1 MRLKKTRTK
10 LVLTFFSLI
19 LFSSC
24 THSKKAIND
33 EPVKNY
39 TAEQFV
45 KNKYLSSGSFSKDGS
60 KLLYTSDETGSPAAW
75 VYDIN
80 TKEKTLIHLD
90 SVNSVYSLTLYG
102 DNDNLIY
109 IMNPG
114 GGASMHL
121 YAKEDDIITNIT
133 SGENVRASWR
143 GVNNNFSGIYY
154 VSNERTPRKFDRYEY
169 NFANKTSKLVFQ
181 NDTEYS
187 TSSNSYDYKNI
198 LLHEGVTEDITN
210 LHLYDI
216 ANKTSIELSPKDNDS
231 QFYGKG
237 FTLDNKEVYYLT
249 NHGNEFMY
257 LEKYNIETKE
267 RTVVVKENWDI
278 VKIGFTPDHNF
289 LVIYTNENGRARV
302 KVKDVQKN
310 KFLDIPFLKTAEVE
324 EAIFGPNNK
333 YMSLRVTGHNQP
345 KNVWLLNLKTKKAE
359 QILSSLNPEINP
371 NDLSVA
377 KDITI
382 TSFDGLK
389 IPAFLYEPHSSVKNG
404 AAIVWTHGGP
414 GGQFRTNYNIY
425 IQHAVNLGYTVLA
438 VNNRGSS
445 GYGKTFKTLDN
456 QKHGKDDLQDV
467 IKGKELLA
475 SMEGIDKERIGIIG
489 DSYGGYLVLA
499 ALTFHP
505 DEFAVGVDMFGISD
519 WLHSLNTMPT
529 FWAARKKALY
539 EEMGD
544 PKKDSLMLYNKS
556 PLFFSDQIKKPLM
569 VIQGA
574 NDPKVLQSQSD
585 SIVARV
591 RANGVPT
598 KYILFDDEGH
608 GVRKNENKITVL
620 KEIESFL
627 KMYLNKIK
635 ENEK

>member
-1 MRLKKTRTK
+1 MILQKRKIKTILLLS
-10 LVLTFFSLI
+10 LVMMI
-19 LFSSC
+19 LVFSSC
-24 THSKKAIND
+24 NVSKDKTPLSI
-33 EPVKNY
+33 KKY
-39 TAEQFV
+39 TPEQFV

-80 TKEKTLIHLD
+80 TKEKTLIHSD
-90 SVNSVYSLTLYG
+90 SVNAVYSLTLYG

-121 YAKEDDIITNIT
+121 YAKEDDINTNIT
-133 SGENVRASWR
+133 SGKNVRAAWR
-143 GVNNNFSGIYY
+143 GVNNDFSGIYY
-154 VSNERTPRKFDRYEY
+154 TSNERTPRKFDRYEY
-169 NFANKTSKLVFQ
+169 NFASKTSKLIFQ
-181 NDTEYS
+181 NDTKYS
-187 TSSNSYDYKNI
+187 TSFNSYDKKYI

-359 QILSSLNPEINP
+359 QILSSLNDEINA

-389 IPAFLYEPHSSVKNG
+389 IPAFLYEPHSSIKNG

-414 GGQFRTNYNIY
+414 GGQFRTNYNLY

-456 QKHGKDDLQDV
+456 QKHGIDDLQD
-467 IKGKELLA
+467 ILKGKELLV
-475 SMEGIDKERIGIIG
+475 SMDGIDADRIGIIG

-505 DEFAVGVDMFGISD
+505 DEFAIGVDMFGISN
-519 WLHSLNTMPT
+519 WFNVLNNIPSYWDT
-529 FWAARKKALY
+529 RKTALY
-539 EEMGD
+539 NEMGH
-544 PKKDSLMLYNKS
+544 PKKDSIMLYNKS
-556 PLFFSDQIKKPLM
+556 PLFFSKNIKKPLM

-574 NDPKVLQSQSD
+574 NDTKVPQSESD
-585 SIVARV
+585 QIIAKVK
-591 RANGVPT
+591 ANGVPT
-598 KYILFDDEGH
+598 EYILFNDEGH
-608 GVRKNENKITVL
+608 GIRKNKNKITAL
-620 KEIESFL
+620 KGIESFL
-627 KMYLNKIK
+627 KKYLNKK
-635 ENEK
+635 

>member
-1 MRLKKTRTK
+1 MILQKRKIKTILLIS
-10 LVLTFFSLI
+10 LVMMVLV
-19 LFSSC
+19 FSSC
-24 THSKKAIND
+24 NVSKDKAPLSI
-33 EPVKNY
+33 KKY
-39 TAEQFV
+39 TPEQFV

-80 TKEKTLIHLD
+80 TKEKTLIHAD
-90 SVNSVYSLTLYG
+90 SVNAVYSLTLYG

-114 GGASMHL
+114 GGASMHF

-133 SGENVRASWR
+133 SGKNVRAAWR
-143 GVNNNFSGIYY
+143 GVNNDFSGIYY
-154 VSNERTPRKFDRYEY
+154 TSNERTPRKFDRYEY
-169 NFANKTSKLVFQ
+169 NFASKTSKLIFQ
-181 NDTEYS
+181 NDTKYS
-187 TSSNSYDYKNI
+187 TSFNSYNHKYI

-302 KVKDVQKN
+302 KVKDVLKN

-382 TSFDGLK
+382 TTFDGLK
-389 IPAFLYEPHSSVKNG
+389 IPAFLYEPHISIKNG
-404 AAIVWTHGGP
+404 AALVWTHGGP
-414 GGQFRTNYNIY
+414 GGQFRTNYNLY

-445 GYGKTFKTLDN
+445 GYGKTFKTLDD
-456 QKHGKDDLQDV
+456 QKHGIDDLQD
-467 IKGKELLA
+467 ILKGKELLA
-475 SMEGIDKERIGIIG
+475 SMDGIDADRIGIIG

-505 DEFAVGVDMFGISD
+505 NEFAIGVDMFGISN
-519 WLHSLNTMPT
+519 WFNVLNNIPSYWDT
-529 FWAARKKALY
+529 RKTALY
-539 EEMGD
+539 NEMGH
-544 PKKDSLMLYNKS
+544 PKKDSIMLYNKS
-556 PLFFSDQIKKPLM
+556 PLFFSKNIKKPLM

-574 NDPKVLQSQSD
+574 NDTKVPKSESD
-585 SIVARV
+585 QIIAKVK
-591 RANGVPT
+591 ANGVPT
-598 KYILFDDEGH
+598 EYILFNDEGH
-608 GVRKNENKITVL
+608 GIRKNKNKITAL
-620 KEIESFL
+620 KGIESFL
-627 KMYLNKIK
+627 KKYLNKK
-635 ENEK
+635 

>member
-1 MRLKKTRTK
+1 MTLKKIRTK
-10 LVLTFFSLI
+10 LAIAIYSLVFAFI
-19 LFSSC
+19 LFNSC
-24 THSKKAIND
+24 ANNKANKNTK
-33 EPVKNY
+33 VKNY
-39 TAEQFV
+39 TPEQFV
-45 KNKYLSSGSFSKDGS
+45 KNKYLSSGSFSKDGN

-75 VYDIN
+75 IYDIN
-80 TKEKTLIHLD
+80 TKKKTLIHSD
-90 SVNSVYSLTLYG
+90 SVNALYSLTLYG

-109 IMNPG
+109 IKPNG
-114 GGASMHL
+114 RSINL
-121 YAKEDDIITNIT
+121 YAREGENIINIT
-133 SGENVRASWR
+133 PGKNVRAMWR
-143 GVNNNFSGIYY
+143 GVNNDFSGIYY
-154 VSNERTPRKFDRYEY
+154 KSNARSPRKFDLYEY
-169 NFANKTSKLVFQ
+169 NFATKKSEFVFK
-181 NDTEYS
+181 NDTKF
-187 TSSNSYDYKNI
+187 SSSFNSYDHKYI

-249 NHGNEFMY
+249 NYKSEFAY
-257 LEKYNIETKE
+257 LEKYNIETQK
-267 RTVVVKENWDI
+267 RTVVAKENWDI

-289 LVIYTNENGRARV
+289 LVIYTNENGRARI

-310 KFLDIPFLKTAEVE
+310 KFLDIPFLKTAEIE
-324 EAIFGPNNK
+324 EATFGPNNK

-345 KNVWLLNLKTKKAE
+345 KNVWLLNLKTGKAE
-359 QILSSLNPEINP
+359 QILSSLNPKINP

-425 IQHAVNLGYTVLA
+425 IQHAVNQGYTVLA

-456 QKHGKDDLQDV
+456 QKHGKDDLQD
-467 IKGKELLA
+467 ILKGKELLA
-475 SMEGIDKERIGIIG
+475 SMDGIDADRIGIIG

-505 DEFAVGVDMFGISD
+505 DEFAVGVDMFGISN
-519 WLHSLNTMPT
+519 WFNVLNNIPSYWET
-529 FWAARKKALY
+529 RKTALY
-539 EEMGD
+539 NEMGH

-556 PLFFSDQIKKPLM
+556 PLFFSDNIKKPLM

-574 NDPKVLQSQSD
+574 NDTKVPQSESD
-585 SIVARV
+585 QIIAKVK
-591 RANGVPT
+591 ANGVPT
-598 KYILFDDEGH
+598 KYLLFDDEGH
-608 GVRKNENKITVL
+608 GVRKNKNKITAL
-620 KEIESFL
+620 KGIESFL
-627 KMYLNKIK
+627 KKYLSKK
-635 ENEK
+635 

>member
-1 MRLKKTRTK
+1 MILQKRKIKTILLLS
-10 LVLTFFSLI
+10 LVMMVLV
-19 LFSSC
+19 FSSC
-24 THSKKAIND
+24 NVSKDKAPLSI
-33 EPVKNY
+33 KKY
-39 TAEQFV
+39 TPEQFV

-80 TKEKTLIHLD
+80 TKEKTLIHAD
-90 SVNSVYSLTLYG
+90 SVNAVYSLTLYG

-114 GGASMHL
+114 GGASMHF

-133 SGENVRASWR
+133 SGKNVRAAWR
-143 GVNNNFSGIYY
+143 GVNNDFSGIYY
-154 VSNERTPRKFDRYEY
+154 TSNERTPRKFDRYEY
-169 NFANKTSKLVFQ
+169 NFASKTSKLIFQ
-181 NDTEYS
+181 NDTKYS
-187 TSSNSYDYKNI
+187 TSFNSYNHKYI

-302 KVKDVQKN
+302 KVKDVLKN

-382 TSFDGLK
+382 TTFDGLK
-389 IPAFLYEPHSSVKNG
+389 IPAFLYEPHISIKNG
-404 AAIVWTHGGP
+404 AALVWTHGGP
-414 GGQFRTNYNIY
+414 GGQFRTNYNLY

-445 GYGKTFKTLDN
+445 GYGKTFKTLDD
-456 QKHGKDDLQDV
+456 QKHGIDDLQD
-467 IKGKELLA
+467 ILKGKELLA
-475 SMEGIDKERIGIIG
+475 SMDGIDADRIGIIG

-505 DEFAVGVDMFGISD
+505 NEFAIGVDMFGISN
-519 WLHSLNTMPT
+519 WFNVLNNIPSYWDT
-529 FWAARKKALY
+529 RKTALY
-539 EEMGD
+539 NEMGH
-544 PKKDSLMLYNKS
+544 PKKDSIMLYNKS
-556 PLFFSDQIKKPLM
+556 PLFFSKNIKKPLM

-574 NDPKVLQSQSD
+574 NDTKVPKSESD
-585 SIVARV
+585 QIIAKVK
-591 RANGVPT
+591 ANGVPT
-598 KYILFDDEGH
+598 EYILFNDEGH
-608 GVRKNENKITVL
+608 GIRKNKNKITAL
-620 KEIESFL
+620 KGIESFL
-627 KMYLNKIK
+627 KKYLNKK
-635 ENEK
+635 